1 MSVKDFLVE
10 IGTEELPPK
19 ALKGLASSFLQGIET
34 GLQTKHLEYSE
45 ATVFAAPRRLAV
57 LVSQLREQQADK
69 ETEMFGPPVQA
80 AFDDQGNPTKAAEG
94 FARKCNTSVDQLQ
107 KVDTG
112 KGVKLAFKF
121 VQPGQPSTALL
132 PEIIQQSLDKLPIP
146 KRMRWG
152 SSRVE
157 FVRPVKWLV
166 MLMGDK
172 IVDCEILGQKAGNTS
187 FGHRFHFN
195 QPIEITSPQD
205 YQEKLRSPGYVITDF
220 EERRSLI
227 KNQIEEVASRTDGQ
241 AVIDEDLLDEVT
253 ALVEWPVALV
263 GRFDDDFL
271 RLPAEAL
278 ISSMKEHQKYFHMVD
293 SQGRMLPNFITL
305 SNIES
310 KDPQQ
315 VIAGNE
321 RVIRPRLADAAF
333 FFDTD
338 RKTTLANR
346 LDSLKNIVFQSKLG
360 TVYEKSSRVSK
371 LAANL
376 ADQISGQGALAERAG
391 LLCKTDLVTQMV
403 GEFPDL
409 QGLMGQQ
416 YAQQD
421 GEPEL
426 VSQAIYEHYLPRF
439 SGDILPDSKEG
450 CAVSIADKLD
460 TITGLFA
467 IGQPPTG
474 DKDPFAL
481 RRAALGILR
490 IIVEKKLDL
499 DLLACIESSLALHD
513 QIDKPQDIVDTIF
526 DFMLERFRAWFQDED
541 IPANVFQAVHAR
553 RPSRPLDFQR
563 RIYAVNHFASLAE
576 AETLSAAN
584 KRVSNILSKQ
594 GTESIPVEVSA
605 HLLKETA
612 EQNLAQQVAQKEA
625 LIAPL
630 LDSGDYTATLESL
643 AELRPSVDEFFD
655 NVMVMTEDDSL
666 RQNRL
671 SLLQQLRGLFLKVAD
686 ISLLQS
692 N

>member
-1 MSVKDFLVE
+1 MSVQDFLVE

-34 GLQTKHLEYSE
+34 GLQAKHLAYSE
-45 ATVFAAPRRLAV
+45 ARVFAAPRRLAV
-57 LVSQLREQQADK
+57 LVSELNEQQADI
-69 ETEMFGPPVQA
+69 ETEMFGPPIQA

-107 KVDTG
+107 QVDTG
-112 KGVKLAFKF
+112 KGVKLAFKS

-172 IVDCEILGQKAGNTS
+172 TVDCEILGQKAGKTS

-205 YQEKLRSPGYVITDF
+205 YQEKLRSPGYVVTDF

-227 KNQIEEVASRTDGQ
+227 KNQIEEVASKTDGQ

-263 GRFDDDFL
+263 GRFDEDFL
-271 RLPAEAL
+271 RLPPEAL

-293 SQGRMLPNFITL
+293 FQGRMLPNFITL

-338 RKTTLANR
+338 RKTTLESR

-376 ADQISGQGALAERAG
+376 ANQISGEGALAERAG

-439 SGDILPDSKEG
+439 SGDILPNSKEG

-499 DLLACIESSLALHD
+499 DLLACIESALALHD
-513 QIDKPQDIVDTIF
+513 QIDKSENIIESVF

-541 IPANVFQAVHAR
+541 IPASVFQAVHAR

-594 GTESIPVEVSA
+594 GMDGIPTEVST

-612 EQNLAQQVAQKEA
+612 EQKLAQQVAQKEA